1 MMKNKQTL
9 FEFCKSL
16 FEEIKR
22 KSEIEKIC
30 KANNYNCSECIHGD
44 VKFEGVRFRGFVCK
58 LQPDGSRLQRKK

>member
-9 FEFCKSL
+9 FEFCKRL

-44 VKFEGVRFRGFVCK
+44 VKFEGVRFRGFACK
-58 LQPDGSRLQRKK
+58 LQPDDFRLQRKK